1 VTTTTTTAKGFG
13 GGGKLEGS
21 AQKVKSGRKPVHV
34 SDEEDEKL
42 MI

>member
-1 VTTTTTTAKGFG
+1 MTTTTTTKGFG
-13 GGGKLEGS
+13 AGGKLETP
-21 AQKVKSGRKPVHV
+21 AQKVKSGKKAVHV